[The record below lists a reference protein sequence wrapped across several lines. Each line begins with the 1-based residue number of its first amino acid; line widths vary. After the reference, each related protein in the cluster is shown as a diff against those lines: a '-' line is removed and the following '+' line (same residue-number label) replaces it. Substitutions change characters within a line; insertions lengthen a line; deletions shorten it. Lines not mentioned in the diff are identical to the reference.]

1 MAVELTSYRKG
12 LTLGLTLAEIFILL
26 LFLLLLI
33 LLGYYTVAEKRKV
46 ELQEALVAEQKKV
59 EQFRELPKEKQ
70 DLVRKVMELQ
80 QQTETL
86 QRENSINRNLLEEK
100 SEDIEE
106 LQEEVERKSENLTEL
121 QEEIEQKSE
130 NLAEL
135 QEKIKQN
142 NEILTESQEDVLP
155 YAQKGIDPP
164 CWYSVSNKGGV
175 RKEHPHHLIDVAVHD
190 KHLLIRL
197 LDPPDDRAVEANGDK
212 ALTSYAEEYK
222 ALPLAPLRARS
233 DPKTISTKKFL
244 ELTEP
249 IHSKGKS
256 EQVRD
261 YACVFYARVWDE
273 TSPTA
278 KKRWKDAE
286 RTIKKTFYVTPVLKD
301 PWVKN

>member
-59 EQFRELPKEKQ
+59 EQFRELPKEKL
-70 DLVRKVMELQ
+70 DLVRKVIELQ
-80 QQTETL
+80 RQTETL

-135 QEKIKQN
+135 QKEIKQK
-142 NEILTESQEDVLP
+142 NESLAESQEALSQH
-155 YAQKGIDPP
+155 AKKGIDPP
-164 CWYSVSNKGGV
+164 CWYWVSGTGAA
-175 RKEHPHHLIDVAVHD
+175 RKEHTHHLIDVAVHD

-197 LDPPDDRAVEANGDK
+197 LDPPKGRAVQANGDI
-212 ALTSYAEEYK
+212 AATSYAEEYK

-233 DPKTISTKKFL
+233 APKQISTDEFL
-244 ELTEP
+244 ELTQP
-249 IHSKGKS
+249 IFNKGKNK
-256 EQVRD
+256 QVRD

-278 KKRWKDAE
+278 KQRWKNTELKIGDV
-286 RTIKKTFYVTPVLKD
+286 FYITLVHDD
-301 PWVKN
+301 PW